1 MRVKGSFIYD
11 DSERLVTAE
20 EFWQFQKNT
29 GNKLDLKLLGFAK
42 PVIQIVLVN
51 SRTQIKV
58 LINSDIGTMEINE
71 QELRSDYF
79 IRDGYW
85 IPTDKQI
92 IEPLILL
99 LDENSIEINSDIGLG
114 KLFKLLS
121 FARELGIVIDDQAD
135 LGNFRIDISDYHP
148 IELALPLYEY
158 QEEGVAWLNTL
169 SNQEL
174 GGILADEMGLGK
186 TAQAFGLIKQALD
199 LSLNNILVVVP
210 ASLVYNWARE
220 MKKFVPELN
229 YYLHVGPN
237 RSFRSDGLVDRG
249 VVIVSYD
256 LLVRDFVNF
265 KKIHWDILICDEAQ
279 ALKNHS
285 SRRHKSVAELKSLR
299 KFLVTG
305 TPIEN
310 SLIDYWSLINI
321 IRPGLLGS
329 KRSFESLYSDSPVDA
344 RKLSRFAAP
353 LVLRR
358 TVANVAKDLPERIV
372 IEEALAG
379 TDQFNSIYE
388 EVRKEAITNASNV
401 LATITKLTQLCCYPR
416 LIDKTYSDPHDAKL
430 VRLLEILRSVQE
442 RGDQKA
448 IIFSTYTESLDLI
461 KAVVSRQLEPNF
473 ISTIDGRVSAQN
485 RIAIID
491 SFEAIKGFAVLCIQP
506 KAGGIGLNI
515 TAANHVIHFN
525 RQWNPALESQA
536 TARAHRRGQ
545 LKTVFEYLMFYVG
558 TIEEYI
564 SQTLSRKVELA
575 SEGTSQS
582 VLEGSA
588 KDINA
593 ALSLSPI
600 STFSTL
606 ERLR

>member
-1 MRVKGSFIYD
+1 
-11 DSERLVTAE
+11 
-20 EFWQFQKNT
+20 
-29 GNKLDLKLLGFAK
+29 
-42 PVIQIVLVN
+42 
-51 SRTQIKV
+51 
-58 LINSDIGTMEINE
+58 
-71 QELRSDYF
+71 
-79 IRDGYW
+79 
-85 IPTDKQI
+85 
-92 IEPLILL
+92 
-99 LDENSIEINSDIGLG
+99 
-114 KLFKLLS
+114 
-121 FARELGIVIDDQAD
+121 
-135 LGNFRIDISDYHP
+135 
-148 IELALPLYEY
+148 
-158 QEEGVAWLNTL
+158 
-169 SNQEL
+169 
-174 GGILADEMGLGK
+174 
-186 TAQAFGLIKQALD
+186 
-199 LSLNNILVVVP
+199 
-210 ASLVYNWARE
+210 
-220 MKKFVPELN
+220 
-229 YYLHVGPN
+229 
-237 RSFRSDGLVDRG
+237 
-249 VVIVSYD
+249 
-256 LLVRDFVNF
+256 
-265 KKIHWDILICDEAQ
+265 
-279 ALKNHS
+279 
-285 SRRHKSVAELKSLR
+285 
-299 KFLVTG
+299 
-305 TPIEN
+305 
-310 SLIDYWSLINI
+310 
-321 IRPGLLGS
+321 
-329 KRSFESLYSDSPVDA
+329 
-344 RKLSRFAAP
+344 
-353 LVLRR
+353 
-358 TVANVAKDLPERIV
+358 VANVAKDLPERIV

-388 EVRKEAITNASNV
+388 EVRKEAIADASNV

-606 ERLR
+606 ERFR